1 MSRSLLRSFASFGIV
16 AAVLTAGSLIA
27 AESSRRVQPTTEA
40 TAQPVSEKS
49 STAQTVTAA
58 KPVIAKPRNP
68 RVLFITSKDT
78 PQSETELARLRK
90 PGGDFEK
97 LRSVGWSI
105 GTGPE
110 NNIQIVDRDEIPELV
125 AKLAVKEYPTV
136 ACIDK
141 DEVVRY
147 FRWGCTTPLDMY
159 TFGFLAKGIDERP
172 KGAVMEAAR
181 VESTG
186 SYPLRGNHWSVE
198 GNWNPTRIETIN
210 HLRGPN
216 HASELEA
223 QWKIDSWSLEE
234 LRSLHD
240 DLHERYDTG
249 YRGPSDSGNSHGN
262 GAGPDYLRFKGKS

>member
-1 MSRSLLRSFASFGIV
+1 MCRSFLRSIVHFGILT
-16 AAVLTAGSLIA
+16 AVLTAGSLLA
-27 AESSRRVQPTTEA
+27 AESSRRVQPTSETG
-40 TAQPVSEKS
+40 TQPAASASAES

-58 KPVIAKPRNP
+58 KPILAKPRNP

-78 PQSETELARLRK
+78 KQSETELARLRK

-97 LRSVGWSI
+97 LRAVGWSI
-105 GTGPE
+105 GAGPE
-110 NNIQIVDRDEIPELV
+110 NHIQIVDRDDVPELI
-125 AKLAVKEYPTV
+125 AKLEVKEYPTV

-159 TFGFLAKGIDERP
+159 TFGFLAEGVDERP

-186 SYPLRGNHWSVE
+186 SYPLRGNHWSVD

-210 HLRGPN
+210 HL
-216 HASELEA
+216 
-223 QWKIDSWSLEE
+223 
-234 LRSLHD
+234 
-240 DLHERYDTG
+240 
-249 YRGPSDSGNSHGN
+249 
-262 GAGPDYLRFKGKS
+262 